1 MPILKNDPMKSNN
14 TINIIVE
21 FQPYKDII
29 AKNPYI
35 PS

>member
-21 FQPYKDII
+21 CQPDKDILT
-29 AKNPYI
+29 KNPYI
-35 PS
+35 PA